1 MSLTNV
7 ILKWQWKNAI
17 VCHSKWILIGITHD
31 HTYSGCQVNFTRDF
45 FIICNE
51 KYKSPD
57 CINEYYSFGTTQD
70 TNFNDRF
77 SQEYLQLLIKSINW
91 SNIPNI
97 KLREND
103 TNLVS
108 FVNIVYN
115 DEPETIYHHFQRGY
129 LLTVVGVQ
137 TLCFTHFFI
146 DYHFCHTFEG

>member
-1 MSLTNV
+1 MNFDRSNTY
-7 ILKWQWKNAI
+7 
-17 VCHSKWILIGITHD
+17 D
-31 HTYSGCQVNFTRDF
+31 HTYSGCQVNCTRNF
-45 FIICNE
+45 VIICNE

-77 SQEYLQLLIKSINW
+77 SEEYLQLLIKSINR

-97 KLREND
+97 KLRENY

-108 FVNIVYN
+108 LINIVYN
-115 DEPETIYHHFQRGY
+115 NEPETIYHNFQKGY

-137 TLCFTHFFI
+137 TLFAS
-146 DYHFCHTFEG
+146 HTSL